1 MTDERS
7 PRLGSTIWGGLLSGS
22 SLKRRLLSGGAWA
35 VGGKVGASMIGLATS
50 ALLTRLLSRSEVGVY
65 FLAIS
70 VVTIGA
76 VIGALGL
83 PKTVVRFVAQSMALD
98 QVGRARGVIYLVLG
112 LGVVGALG
120 VGLAYGLFVG
130 KLLGNLFDSRA
141 LAALTGLMA
150 GWIALSVVLEIT
162 AETFR
167 GFHDI
172 RMATLLGGSATGGKS
187 GGLVMRVLLLGGL
200 AWVWLTTGETDVR
213 TVVLI
218 SIGAGVASGLLSVWL
233 LRSKVS
239 SLGTSEAGQAG
250 AGGRIG
256 AGEALR
262 DALPVLLIS
271 LTSFVLLSASDLW
284 ILGAFRPKEEV
295 AIYAVSAQLVALIAM
310 PLLMTNLVLPP
321 IIAEMYAQG
330 QMGRLE
336 RTVRTFSTL
345 AGAPSLLFLAAFM
358 LLGGPILG
366 LVYGER
372 LFPPGSPALHQGAIV
387 LVLLSLGR
395 LAAVWSGSCG
405 AVLQFT
411 GHQMSMLWVSL
422 LTSPLFIIGA
432 LLVVR
437 DYGPVGVAGMTALTA
452 VVQNVIMVLVAK
464 KKTGIWTHAS
474 LSLSPFR
481 KAFRPK
487 DDSEPK

>member
-50 ALLTRLLSRSEVGVY
+50 ALLTRLLSRPEVGVY

-70 VVTIGA
+70 VVTVGA

-130 KLLGNLFDSRA
+130 RLLSDLFDSRA
-141 LAALTGLMA
+141 LLALTGLMA

-172 RMATLLGGSATGGKS
+172 RMATVLGGSATGGKS

-218 SIGAGVASGLLSVWL
+218 SIAAGVASGLLSVWL

-284 ILGAFRPKEEV
+284 ILGAFRPKGEV
-295 AIYAVSAQLVALIAM
+295 AIYGASAQLVALIAM

-321 IIAEMYAQG
+321 IIAEMYARG

-345 AGAPSLLFLAAFM
+345 AGVPSLLCLVAFM

-366 LVYGER
+366 LVYGS
-372 LFPPGSPALHQGAIV
+372 GYQNGWTV

>member
-7 PRLGSTIWGGLLSGS
+7 SRLGSTIWGGLLSGS

-65 FLAIS
+65 LLAIS

-98 QVGRARGVIYLVLG
+98 QVGRARGVIYLVLR

-172 RMATLLGGSATGGKS
+172 RMATVLGGSATGGKS

-358 LLGGPILG
+358 LLGGPIMG
-366 LVYGER
+366 LVYGS
-372 LFPPGSPALHQGAIV
+372 GYQNGWTV

-452 VVQNVIMVLVAK
+452 VLQNVIMVLVAK